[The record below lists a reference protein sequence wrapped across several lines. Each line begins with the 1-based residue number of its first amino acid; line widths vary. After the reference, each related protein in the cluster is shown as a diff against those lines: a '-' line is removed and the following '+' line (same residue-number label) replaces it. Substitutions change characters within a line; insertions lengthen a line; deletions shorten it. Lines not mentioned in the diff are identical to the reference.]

1 MASAAPKKT
10 VQVFGRKRAAVA
22 VALCKEGKGL
32 IRVNGQPLHLLEPE
46 VLRVKVRRR
55 LRGNALGPLRVVA
68 LSRTLRGCTSLPAV
82 IHGLHSVSFADDGA
96 CAAARP

>member
-1 MASAAPKKT
+1 MATVSPKTKS

-46 VLRVKVRRR
+46 VLRVKVGRPTVSYAGAVRR
-55 LRGNALGPLRVVA
+55 
-68 LSRTLRGCTSLPAV
+68 S
-82 IHGLHSVSFADDGA
+82 
-96 CAAARP
+96 

>member
-1 MASAAPKKT
+1 MGSDFSKHREWVHLFGVPLFASLFSTMASAAPKKT

-46 VLRVKVRRR
+46 VLRVKVRFPS
-55 LRGNALGPLRVVA
+55 AW
-68 LSRTLRGCTSLPAV
+68 
-82 IHGLHSVSFADDGA
+82 
-96 CAAARP
+96 ARCCV

>member
-1 MASAAPKKT
+1 MRSHSFVPSGFGVLFGSTAFRTMASAAPKKT

-55 LRGNALGPLRVVA
+55 LRGIALGPPPMGA
-68 LSRTLRGCTSLPAV
+68 LSRT
-82 IHGLHSVSFADDGA
+82 
-96 CAAARP
+96 